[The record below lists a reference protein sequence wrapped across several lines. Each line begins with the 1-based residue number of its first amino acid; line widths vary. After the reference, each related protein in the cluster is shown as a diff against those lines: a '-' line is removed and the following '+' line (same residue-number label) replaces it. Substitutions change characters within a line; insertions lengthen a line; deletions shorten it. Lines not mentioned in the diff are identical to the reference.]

1 MMQTLIRALDLLY
14 ERLQKGFTRR
24 QKLWAG
30 LVGLVILANF
40 MFRAACPPERRFF
53 KNPGS
58 SGVTICASTHKTISS
73 PGFPLPAS
81 RQQVRSGQ

>member
-1 MMQTLIRALDLLY
+1 MMQTLIRALDVLY

-24 QKLWAG
+24 QKVCAG
-30 LVGLVILANF
+30 LVGVIIVGNF

-58 SGVTICASTHKTISS
+58 SAVTICASSPTTVSS
-73 PGFPLPAS
+73 PSSPMPAS
-81 RQQVRSGQ
+81 R